1 MRRRYWVL
9 MGGSILIGLAV
20 GGVAIAFTLAASGSR
35 ADLRTVQLIF
45 TLSWITLFIT
55 PTLMS
60 AYFRNHPID
69 YEETTMAHIESAKG
83 TVKFDDECLEY
94 DFIHTVRQHPE
105 VQAKFYESIA
115 AWESAELIADDMRS
129 ELWITTLDAIPL
141 PGIHRDLFGR
151 YLQSLD
157 WHEIA
162 TYYIEQYEQEHAN
175 DER

>member
-1 MRRRYWVL
+1 MRSRYWVM
-9 MGGSILIGLAV
+9 MGGSIITGLAV
-20 GGVAIAFTLAASGSR
+20 GGVASAFTLAGTHRVDES
-35 ADLRTVQLIF
+35 
-45 TLSWITLFIT
+45 TLHLVLVVSWVTMFLT
-55 PTLMS
+55 PALMS